1 MLGDIIE
8 NMVKEKEQDRRVGCT
23 KRRIDEAL
31 HRGLKGVGRYDVA
44 QLKSATTDGT

>member
-8 NMVKEKEQDRRVGCT
+8 NMVKEKEQDRRVECRKG
-23 KRRIDEAL
+23 RIDEAL
-31 HRGLKGVGRYDVA
+31 HTGLEGVGRYDVA